1 MKFTGKGA
9 AENKMDGESKVTPIN
24 FLKKDVE
31 VYQPQVPL
39 TKADA
44 IMRKAKKEALEELL
58 KNESEKIV
66 L

>member
-1 MKFTGKGA
+1 MKSTGKGA
-9 AENKMDGESKVTPIN
+9 AKKMKSKVTPVN
-24 FLKKDVE
+24 FLKKDVQ

-44 IMRKAKKEALEELL
+44 LMRKAKKEALEELIAAS